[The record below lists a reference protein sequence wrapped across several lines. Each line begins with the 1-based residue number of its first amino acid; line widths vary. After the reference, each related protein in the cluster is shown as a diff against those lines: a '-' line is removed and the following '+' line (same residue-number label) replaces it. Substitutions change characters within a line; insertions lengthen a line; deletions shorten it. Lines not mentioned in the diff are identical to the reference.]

1 MTTMQIIFDITDW
14 LLFLNL
20 LLIIDFQ
27 FEK

>member
-1 MTTMQIIFDITDW
+1 MTIMQIIFDITDW